1 MNKAL
6 LIGGVV
12 GLFISTAEVQAAK
25 YAIDADHTS
34 VKFEV
39 SHLVISSVEGNFKTI
54 GGEINFDEAAIEKS
68 DLDAWVDVGSINTG
82 NEKRDK
88 HLRSDDFFS
97 AVKFPKITLKSKKIE
112 KKSDKNFIMTG
123 VFAMHGVSKDV
134 PFDCDYKGSV
144 SAWGKDRVAFK
155 CSSKIKRQD
164 FGIAFGAL
172 ADSKAVVGDDVEI
185 KLIVEAVKDA
195 AAAKPATK

>member
-1 MNKAL
+1 MNKVL
-6 LIGGVV
+6 LIGAIV
-12 GLFISTAEVQAAK
+12 GLFISTAEIQAAK

-39 SHLVISSVEGNFKTI
+39 AHLVVSSVEGNFKTL
-54 GGEINFDEAAIEKS
+54 GGDLNFDPAAIDKS
-68 DLDAWVDVGSINTG
+68 ELDAWVDVGSIYTG

-97 AVKFPKITLKSKKIE
+97 AIKFPKITLKSKKIE

-123 VFAMHGVSKDV
+123 AFAMHGVSKDV

-155 CSSKIKRQD
+155 CSAKINRKD
-164 FGIAFGAL
+164 FGMSFGAL
-172 ADSKAVVGDDVEI
+172 ADAAAVVGDEVEI
-185 KLIVEAVKDA
+185 KLIVEAMKDS
-195 AAAKPATK
+195 AKAATK